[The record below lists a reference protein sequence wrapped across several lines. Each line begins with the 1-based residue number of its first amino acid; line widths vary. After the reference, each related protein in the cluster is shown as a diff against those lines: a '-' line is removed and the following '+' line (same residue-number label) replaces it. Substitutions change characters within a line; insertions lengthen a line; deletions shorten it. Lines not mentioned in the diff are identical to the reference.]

1 MIRIGSDNVYFR
13 DKTET
18 DIDDEFDNNNILLQ
32 IKKIISKYKF
42 IIIIVTILI
51 IIGITT
57 LSFLTNNKVENYL
70 VLLGESN
77 ITIYK
82 DSDYIK
88 TLMKVYREVT
98 GDLESEPISSGG
110 ATYARAMENI
120 VAFGPKLVSAPST
133 EHQPN
138 EYIVID
144 NMKVAMEVYA
154 ETFLALVIS

>member
-1 MIRIGSDNVYFR
+1 M
-13 DKTET
+13 K
-18 DIDDEFDNNNILLQ
+18 EFD
-32 IKKIISKYKF
+32 
-42 IIIIVTILI
+42 
-51 IIGITT
+51 
-57 LSFLTNNKVENYL
+57 YL
-70 VLLGESN
+70 RS
-77 ITIYK
+77 IYLDK